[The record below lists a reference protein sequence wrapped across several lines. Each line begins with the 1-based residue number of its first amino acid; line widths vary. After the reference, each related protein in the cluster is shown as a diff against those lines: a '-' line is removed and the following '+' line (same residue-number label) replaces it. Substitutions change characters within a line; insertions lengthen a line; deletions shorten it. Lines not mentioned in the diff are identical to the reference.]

1 MRARLSRLVADFAGR
16 KSLRDLVT
24 ALTPRELLPLALAI
38 FTLFAVLGTMTDVIG
53 GARQPLQVV
62 IGTCLFSGTIALFY
76 AYASFRR
83 QWKWFVFAIAMQ
95 IAWAPFSLRVFRGLP
110 LIPPEEVPARLKFD
124 ALLTLLLMTASYAC
138 FLWFINGTATR
149 YLRVRAEMELAHQIH
164 QVLVPAVA
172 TTIGEFEFSGFSA
185 PSGEVG
191 GDLVD
196 VVPLSW
202 LPPLG
207 GRAVP
212 PVGGRAVPPSA
223 GSSDAW
229 FGYVADVSGHGVSSG
244 VVMGMFKSALRMR
257 LLQGGPL
264 AALLADLNRVLF
276 PLKSGSMFVTL
287 SCIRAAGSTLEFAVA
302 GHLPILR
309 VPHGSREAE
318 EITTPQIPIAMF
330 EEYPFTSSTL
340 SCERGDLLA
349 LITDG
354 LTEVFDAR
362 DRELGIERVKEI
374 LVASAARPL
383 REIADAIVA
392 AARAHGRQLDDQTLL
407 LIRRR

>member
-1 MRARLSRLVADFAGR
+1 MFRIFADFMRR

-24 ALTPRELLPLALAI
+24 SLAPRDLLPLAIAI
-38 FTLFAVLGTMTDVIG
+38 FCLFAVLGTMSDVMSG
-53 GARQPLQVV
+53 GQMPRSQVV
-62 IGTCLFSGTIALFY
+62 AICVFSGSIALLY
-76 AYASFRR
+76 AFGSLARKW
-83 QWKWFVFAIAMQ
+83 QWFALAVALQ
-95 IAWAPFSLRVFRGLP
+95 IAWTPVSRRVFHDLAVPPAHPAIDQLKSDGL
-110 LIPPEEVPARLKFD
+110 V
-124 ALLTLLLMTASYAC
+124 TLLLMAVSYAG
-138 FLWFINGTATR
+138 FLWFINGTAAR
-149 YLRVRAEMELAHQIH
+149 YLRARAEIELARQIH
-164 QVLVPAVA
+164 QVLVPAVSR
-172 TTIGEFEFSGFSA
+172 TVGEFEFAGFSV

-196 VVPLSW
+196 VVPLPW
-202 LPPLG
+202 LSPSG
-207 GRAVP
+207 GTP
-212 PVGGRAVPPSA
+212 
-223 GSSDAW
+223 DAW

-257 LLQGGPL
+257 LLQRGPL
-264 AALLADLNRVLF
+264 AALLADLNHVLF

-287 SCIRAAGSTLEFAVA
+287 ACVRWEEPNLEFAVA

-309 VPHGSREAE
+309 VRHGAREAE

-330 EEYPFTSSTL
+330 EDYPFTSAALT
-340 SCERGDLLA
+340 CERGDLLA

-374 LVASAARPL
+374 LVASAAQPL
-383 REIADAIVA
+383 RQIADEIVA
-392 AARAHGRQLDDQTLL
+392 AARAHGRQIDDQTLL